1 MINLHPTIAASLAGW
16 TPKLPGELRFAN
28 TSCSQCGKSLG
39 PGNAGVS
46 KCADHRVPT
55 DSHWTTIGEGD
66 ASVECR
72 YHFNDD
78 GDLDTL
84 IVLMNDEDITDSVTL
99 QTLGELED
107 ECRAA
112 LKSDAKD
119 AEYDRGQAA
128 YEDRMAA

>member
-1 MINLHPTIAASLAGW
+1 MNQLHPTIAASLAGFV
-16 TPKLPGELRFAN
+16 PRFAA

-46 KCADHRVPT
+46 KCAEHRVPT

-72 YHFNDD
+72 YNFDSD

-84 IVLMNDEDITDSVTL
+84 KVMLDNTDIAAALTC
-99 QTLGELED
+99 QQLGELED
-107 ECRAA
+107 ECRDAA
-112 LKSDAKD
+112 KADYEEHKDDARID
-119 AEYDRGQAA
+119 AYIE
-128 YEDRMAA
+128 RMAA